1 MIFHVC
7 WQQKS
12 LRTIQQRPVMQNIE
26 EMLSLEIKK
35 EIADRYFGFRKMI
48 EDDGRQ
54 YEQHIRETYR
64 LLEDKVGFDLIRLYI
79 LLRQEP
85 LIHDFF
91 RFTGL
96 RDELFFDV
104 YLLQAQ
110 PLRRR
115 LFRGQ
120 RCYGLTRRARFQH
133 LFFDT
138 YSRIVEGMETYRAAL
153 KRVTEEG
160 QHIAQ
165 EIEVFYRQND
175 LGTMMGF
182 LRGLDSGS
190 HGEGLLNGGI
200 APLRDNHF
208 EQKMRIEVP
217 VAAEKRLPSF
227 PALPPLKTCKSRMRD
242 LADAAYEAQGKPE
255 IRTYVA

>member
-1 MIFHVC
+1 
-7 WQQKS
+7 
-12 LRTIQQRPVMQNIE
+12 MQNME
-26 EMLSLEIKK
+26 EMLSLEIKR

-48 EDDGRQ
+48 EDDSRQ

-64 LLEDKVGFDLIRLYI
+64 LLEDSVGFDLVRLYI
-79 LLRQEP
+79 LLRQES

-91 RFTGL
+91 RLTGL
-96 RDELFFDV
+96 RDELFFDA

-110 PLRRR
+110 PLRQR
-115 LFRGQ
+115 LFHGL
-120 RCYGLTRRARFQH
+120 RCHGLTRRARFTH
-133 LFFDT
+133 LFLDT
-138 YSRIVEGMETYRAAL
+138 YSRIVEEMETYRAAL

-160 QHIAQ
+160 QNITQ

-190 HGEGLLNGGI
+190 RGEGLLNGGI
-200 APLRDNHF
+200 TPLRDSYF
-208 EQKMRIEVP
+208 EQKMRIETP
-217 VAAEKRLPSF
+217 VAAEKLLPSF
-227 PALPPLKTCKSRMRD
+227 PALPPLKSCKSRMRN

-255 IRTYVA
+255 VRAYVA